1 MTETYRP
8 LEGSGPASFAAGE
21 PGMPP
26 PPWPPPGSTPPP
38 PAAGGTPPPGREVAA
53 PPPPV
58 APSASGPNEPGESD
72 DDSFQPAPWIY
83 LVIAALI
90 VALLA
95 FLFWRSRDD
104 GDGDD
109 TSATTVPEATI
120 APTVPPGTLPD
131 GSQGPSGPTG
141 ATATPPVVTNPDG
154 TPATTTS
161 GTPVTN
167 PDGTPVTNPDGT
179 PVTVPGGTPVTNPD
193 GTPVTVP
200 GGAAVTNPDG
210 SPVTNPDG
218 TPVTAPPT
226 ATTVPG
232 GSGPPTGSAAPPAT
246 SPGSAPAPTQTV
258 PPLTSAALRTAQGMA
273 TALADGDWPEVR
285 RLSPTDTR
293 TVAELER
300 DYAGLDSSTI
310 VPARETTL
318 SSGLVDLRLGLV
330 AHESRATGPQ
340 TSLFCVHWIVDPTAG
355 TVQRLDAARLRTV
368 GGMIPAAQVAPE
380 LTVTCA
386 NIALR

>member
-1 MTETYRP
+1 LTDSYRP
-8 LEGSGPASFAAGE
+8 WKGSGPASFAAGE
-21 PGMPP
+21 PGAPP
-26 PPWPPPGSTPPP
+26 PPWPPPGSTPPG
-38 PAAGGTPPPGREVAA
+38 PAGTPPPGPAA
-53 PPPPV
+53 PPPSGGGTVP
-58 APSASGPNEPGESD
+58 APPPPEAPAASGPNEPGDAD

-104 GDGDD
+104 GDADD
-109 TSATTVPEATI
+109 TSTTTVPSATI

-131 GSQGPSGPTG
+131 GSPAPTSPTG
-141 ATATPPVVTNPDG
+141 GTGSSPVETNPDG
-154 TPATTTS
+154 TPATTTT
-161 GTPVTN
+161 GGAPVTN

-179 PVTVPGGTPVTNPD
+179 PVTNPGGTPVTNPD
-193 GTPVTVP
+193 GTP
-200 GGAAVTNPDG
+200 VTNPDG

-218 TPVTAPPT
+218 TPTAAPPA

-232 GSGPPTGSAAPPAT
+232 GSGPPTGSAGPPAT
-246 SPGSAPAPTQTV
+246 SPGSSPAPVQTV
-258 PPLTSAALRTAQGMA
+258 PALTSAALRTAQSMA
-273 TALADGDWPEVR
+273 TALADGDWAGVR

-340 TSLFCVHWIVDPTAG
+340 TSLFCVHWIVDPETA
-355 TVQRLDAARLRTV
+355 TVQRLDAARLRTI
-368 GGMIPAAQVAPE
+368 GGTIPAVQVAPE
-380 LTVTCA
+380 LAATCA
-386 NIALR
+386 GIPLR